1 MLDIG
6 ITHANWS
13 WHTIFL
19 DDQAMQLRLVALQSF
34 NVFVINNP
42 MFFELDMLLNK
53 INISVSFQYKT
64 CLVDIRKLHIVQNLL
79 YLNDI

>member
-34 NVFVINNP
+34 YVFVINNP
-42 MFFELDMLLNK
+42 MFFNLDMLLNK
-53 INISVSFQYKT
+53 IDISVSFQYNT
-64 CLVDIRKLHIVQNLL
+64 CLVDIRNSYTYFKTFHI
-79 YLNDI
+79 

>member
-34 NVFVINNP
+34 YVFVIYRP
-42 MFFELDMLLNK
+42 MFFKLDMLLNK
-53 INISVSFQYKT
+53 IYIIVLFQYKI
-64 CLVDIRKLHIVQNLL
+64 CLVDIRNT
-79 YLNDI
+79 

>member
-42 MFFELDMLLNK
+42 MFFNLDMLLNK
-53 INISVSFQYKT
+53 IDISVSFQYNT
-64 CLVDIRKLHIVQNLL
+64 CLVDIRKILSYTYFKTFHI
-79 YLNDI
+79 